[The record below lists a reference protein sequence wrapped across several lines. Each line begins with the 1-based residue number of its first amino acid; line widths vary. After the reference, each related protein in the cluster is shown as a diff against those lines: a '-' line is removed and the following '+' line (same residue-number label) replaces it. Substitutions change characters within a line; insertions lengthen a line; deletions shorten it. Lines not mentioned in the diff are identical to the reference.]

1 MIRTD
6 LALEAVGDIEKNSE
20 KIVQTERGKNFSVTE
35 IFLKDDSF
43 LKSCGKPRGRYIT
56 LSTGSFSRF
65 SENYENIARELSA
78 EIASL
83 VPDGDVFIAGLG
95 NRDIT
100 PDAVGPLVVSEILAT
115 RHLKDELT
123 DEDIFLKSLR
133 KTSTLAG
140 GVLGQTGI
148 ESAEIIKAVCGK
160 INPSAVIVVDAL
172 ACSDV
177 NRLGSTIQLTDT
189 GISPGSGVAN
199 SRKEISKKTVGVP
212 VIAVGIP
219 TVIDIHTVIK
229 NLGSDKSNIPQMM
242 VTPRDIDCIV
252 QRSAHL
258 ISDAINLAM
267 HPSLSL
273 SEINSLF

>member
-65 SENYENIARELSA
+65 SENYENIARELAA

-133 KTSTLAG
+133 RTSTLAG

-148 ESAEIIKAVCGK
+148 ESVEIIKAVCGK
-160 INPSAVIVVDAL
+160 IKPSAVIVVDAL